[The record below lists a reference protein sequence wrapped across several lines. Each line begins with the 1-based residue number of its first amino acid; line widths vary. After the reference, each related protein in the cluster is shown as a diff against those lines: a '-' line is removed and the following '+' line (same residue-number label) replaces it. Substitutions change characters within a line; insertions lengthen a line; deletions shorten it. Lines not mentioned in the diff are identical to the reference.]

1 MKKKKKKAL
10 RESDPAFASFLQMV
24 RKERNIYLEQLAEG
38 LMSASQLAR
47 IEKGQRPV
55 HKNMR
60 DRLLGRLGI
69 ASDLYENLLDID
81 DYRTWECQ
89 RNIMLAVEQQETI
102 KAQQF
107 IAEYGRQKLSKDK
120 LKQQFCLV
128 MKAEVLKQQKAD
140 LLEIGACYEQAVK
153 LTVPDIEQLNLGKIL
168 LSIQEVNMI
177 LEYEYYHK
185 DENFCQK
192 CVALMTY
199 VSDSVYDELSK
210 VKIYPK
216 IVYYYL
222 REVFSGSVLSSPEWV
237 EESLQVCN
245 CAIEMLRNTGR
256 AFYLI
261 ELLEAKCKLFEIIE
275 TNQEEYIENTELIEL
290 FRKLYC
296 EYDVPVYM
304 QDCVYLY
311 RQRWVFYIGDVLRI
325 RRKMY
330 GLTQEELCKG
340 ICVPKTLRRT
350 ERMKRNMQQNM
361 LGAVMRRL
369 GLSKEYQ
376 RVRLVTNDADVV
388 KLSEELSDSR
398 NNFEIEKARTLLCQI
413 KKKIS
418 FEIPENRQYF
428 IEAEASLDWMEGRI
442 TKEEFAR
449 KEYDALQCT
458 LYTENLYNIDE
469 IYLTEMEMSC
479 IKKSLRVLERT
490 EKMKYIELLLHFF
503 ERYER
508 KNELPDYIAMYEFVM
523 VCVASELGNMGRY
536 QDAVNLDKKVLREAL
551 RCKRIWG
558 VSNLLYD
565 IIWSEREQN
574 IKNRQMNCKEEM
586 TEHLHQCI
594 IFSHFCRQQ
603 YIEKFLREKIDHE
616 WVTSCSGK
624 SL

>member
-1 MKKKKKKAL
+1 MKQDTQKAL
-10 RESDPAFASFLQMV
+10 RESDPAFASFLQRV
-24 RKERNIYLEQLAEG
+24 RKERNIFLEQLAEG

-107 IAEYGRQKLSKDK
+107 IAEYGRQKLSKDN

-128 MKAEVLKQQKAD
+128 MKAEVLKQQNAD

-177 LEYEYYHK
+177 LEYEFYHK
-185 DENFCQK
+185 DEKFLQK
-192 CVALMTY
+192 CAALMTY

-376 RVRLVTNDADVV
+376 RVRLVTNDEDVIR
-388 KLSEELSDSR
+388 LYEELNICR
-398 NNFEIEKARTLLCQI
+398 NNFDVKKARYLFNQI
-413 KKKIS
+413 EEKIS
-418 FEIPENRQYF
+418 LNIPENKQYF
-428 IEAEASLDWMEGRI
+428 IDIEASLDWMEGKI
-442 TKEEFAR
+442 NKEEFALR
-449 KEYDALQCT
+449 EEKALQCT
-458 LYTENLYNIDE
+458 LNIDDLPDINE
-469 IYLTEMEMSC
+469 IFLTEMEMSC
-479 IKKSLRVLERT
+479 IRKRMRGLEKT
-490 EKMKYIELLLHFF
+490 EKGEYIKLLLRFF
-503 ERYER
+503 EQYER
-508 KNELPDYIAMYEFVM
+508 KKELSDCISMYEFVM
-523 VCVASELGNMGRY
+523 VSMANELGNMDKH
-536 QDAVNLDKKVLREAL
+536 QSAINIDKKIIKESLK
-551 RCKRIWG
+551 CKRLWA
-558 VSNLLYD
+558 VSNSLYD
-565 IIWSEREQN
+565 ILWNESEQAINEGDK
-574 IKNRQMNCKEEM
+574 ISKDKM
-586 TEHLHQCI
+586 TEGLRQCI
-594 IFSHFCRQQ
+594 AFSHFCRQI
-603 YIEKFLREKIDHE
+603 YIEKFLCEKLHQ
-616 WVTSCSGK
+616 S
-624 SL
+624 

>member
-1 MKKKKKKAL
+1 MKQDTQKAL
-10 RESDPAFASFLQMV
+10 RESDPAFASFLQRV

-102 KAQQF
+102 KAQQL

-128 MKAEVLKQQKAD
+128 MKAEVLKQQNGD
-140 LLEIGACYEQAVK
+140 LMEIGACYEQAVK
-153 LTVPDIEQLNLGKIL
+153 LTVSNIEHLNFAKSL

-177 LEYEYYHK
+177 LEYEFYHK

-222 REVFSGSVLSSPEWV
+222 REVFSGSVLSSLEWV
-237 EESLQVCN
+237 EEGLQVCN
-245 CAIEMLRNTGR
+245 CAIEMMRNTGR

-376 RVRLVTNDADVV
+376 RVRLVTNDEDVV
-388 KLSEELSDSR
+388 RLYEELNICR
-398 NNFEIEKARTLLCQI
+398 NNFDVKKARYLFNQI
-413 KKKIS
+413 EEKIS
-418 FEIPENRQYF
+418 LNIPENKQYF
-428 IEAEASLDWMEGRI
+428 IDIEASLDWMEGKI
-442 TKEEFAR
+442 NKEEFALR
-449 KEYDALQCT
+449 EEKALRCT
-458 LYTENLYNIDE
+458 LNIDDLPDINE
-469 IYLTEMEMSC
+469 IFLTEMEMSC
-479 IKKSLRVLERT
+479 IRKRMRGLEKT
-490 EKMKYIELLLHFF
+490 EKGEYIKLLLRFF
-503 ERYER
+503 EQYER
-508 KNELPDYIAMYEFVM
+508 KKELSDCISMYEFVM
-523 VCVASELGNMGRY
+523 VSMANELGNMDKH
-536 QDAVNLDKKVLREAL
+536 QTAINIDKKIIKESLK
-551 RCKRIWG
+551 CKRLWA
-558 VSNLLYD
+558 VSNSLYD
-565 IIWSEREQN
+565 ILWNESEQAINEGDK
-574 IKNRQMNCKEEM
+574 ISKDKM
-586 TEHLHQCI
+586 TEGLRQCI
-594 IFSHFCRQQ
+594 AFSHFCRQI
-603 YIEKFLREKIDHE
+603 YIEKFLCEKLHQ
-616 WVTSCSGK
+616 S
-624 SL
+624 

>member
-1 MKKKKKKAL
+1 MKQDTQKAL

-177 LEYEYYHK
+177 LEYEFYHK

-376 RVRLVTNDADVV
+376 RVRLVTNDEDVV
-388 KLSEELSDSR
+388 RLYEELNICR
-398 NNFEIEKARTLLCQI
+398 NNFDVKKARYLFNQI
-413 KKKIS
+413 EEKIS
-418 FEIPENRQYF
+418 LNIPENKQYF
-428 IEAEASLDWMEGRI
+428 IDIEASLDWMEGKI
-442 TKEEFAR
+442 NKEEFALR
-449 KEYDALQCT
+449 EEKALQCT
-458 LYTENLYNIDE
+458 LNIDDLPDINE
-469 IYLTEMEMSC
+469 IFLTEMEMSC
-479 IKKSLRVLERT
+479 IRKRMRGLEKT
-490 EKMKYIELLLHFF
+490 EKGEYIKLLLRFF
-503 ERYER
+503 EQYER
-508 KNELPDYIAMYEFVM
+508 KKELSDCISMYEFVM
-523 VCVASELGNMGRY
+523 VSMANELGNMDKH
-536 QDAVNLDKKVLREAL
+536 QSAINIDKKIIKESLK
-551 RCKRIWG
+551 CKRLWA
-558 VSNLLYD
+558 VSNSLYD
-565 IIWSEREQN
+565 ILWNESEQAINEGDK
-574 IKNRQMNCKEEM
+574 ISKDKM
-586 TEHLHQCI
+586 TEGLRQCI
-594 IFSHFCRQQ
+594 AFSHFCRQI
-603 YIEKFLREKIDHE
+603 YIEKFLCEKLHQ
-616 WVTSCSGK
+616 S
-624 SL
+624 

>member
-1 MKKKKKKAL
+1 MKQDTQKAL
-10 RESDPAFASFLQMV
+10 RESDPAFASFLQRV

-128 MKAEVLKQQKAD
+128 MKAEVLKQQNAD
-140 LLEIGACYEQAVK
+140 LMEIGACYEQAVK
-153 LTVPDIEQLNLGKIL
+153 LTVPDIEQLNLGKSL

-177 LEYEYYHK
+177 LEYEFYHK
-185 DENFCQK
+185 DEKFLQK
-192 CVALMTY
+192 CAALMTY

-376 RVRLVTNDADVV
+376 RVRLVTNDEDVV
-388 KLSEELSDSR
+388 RLYEELNICR
-398 NNFEIEKARTLLCQI
+398 NNFDVKKARYLFNQI
-413 KKKIS
+413 EEKIS
-418 FEIPENRQYF
+418 LNIPENKQYF
-428 IEAEASLDWMEGRI
+428 IDIEASLDWMEGKI
-442 TKEEFAR
+442 NKEEFALR
-449 KEYDALQCT
+449 EEKALQCT
-458 LYTENLYNIDE
+458 LNIDDLPDINE
-469 IYLTEMEMSC
+469 IFLTEMEMSC
-479 IKKSLRVLERT
+479 IRKRMRGLEKT
-490 EKMKYIELLLHFF
+490 EKGEYIKLLLRFF
-503 ERYER
+503 EQYER
-508 KNELPDYIAMYEFVM
+508 KKELSDCISMYEFVM
-523 VCVASELGNMGRY
+523 VSMANELGNMDKH
-536 QDAVNLDKKVLREAL
+536 QSAINIDKKIIKESLK
-551 RCKRIWG
+551 CKRLWA
-558 VSNLLYD
+558 VSNSLYD
-565 IIWSEREQN
+565 ILWNESEQAINEGDK
-574 IKNRQMNCKEEM
+574 ISKDKM
-586 TEHLHQCI
+586 TEGLRQCI
-594 IFSHFCRQQ
+594 AFSHFCRQI
-603 YIEKFLREKIDHE
+603 YIEKFLCEKLHQ
-616 WVTSCSGK
+616 S
-624 SL
+624 

>member
-1 MKKKKKKAL
+1 
-10 RESDPAFASFLQMV
+10 
-24 RKERNIYLEQLAEG
+24 
-38 LMSASQLAR
+38 
-47 IEKGQRPV
+47 
-55 HKNMR
+55 
-60 DRLLGRLGI
+60 
-69 ASDLYENLLDID
+69 
-81 DYRTWECQ
+81 
-89 RNIMLAVEQQETI
+89 MLAVEQQETI

-153 LTVPDIEQLNLGKIL
+153 LTVPDIEQLNLGKSL

-177 LEYEYYHK
+177 LEYEFYHK

-376 RVRLVTNDADVV
+376 RTWLVTNDQDVV
-388 KLSEELSDSR
+388 KLSEDLAICR
-398 NNFEIEKARTLLCQI
+398 NNLEVERARCLLSQIE
-413 KKKIS
+413 KKIS

-428 IEAEASLDWMEGRI
+428 IEAENSLDWMERKI
-442 TKEEFAR
+442 RKEEFVAR
-449 KEYDALQCT
+449 EEEALRCT
-458 LYTENLYNIDE
+458 LDSEKFMNMDE
-469 IYLTEMEMSC
+469 IYLTEMELSC
-479 IKKSLRVLERT
+479 ICKSIKVLDMVEKK
-490 EKMKYIELLLHFF
+490 KYIEFLL
-503 ERYER
+503 RYFKQYENKR
-508 KNELPDYIAMYEFVM
+508 ELSDFVVMYEFVM
-523 VCVASELGNMGRY
+523 ICMASEIGNMGNY
-536 QDAVNLDKKVLREAL
+536 QAAANIDMKVLREIL
-551 RCKRIWG
+551 RCRRIWS
-558 VSNLLYD
+558 VSNLIYD
-565 IIWSEREQN
+565 IIWNQREQEKCIN
-574 IKNRQMNCKEEM
+574 FQGEKEIM
-586 TEHLHQCI
+586 TERLQECI
-594 IFSHFCRQQ
+594 ILSHFYRQKH
-603 YIEKFLREKIDHE
+603 IEKFLCEKMNQ
-616 WVTSCSGK
+616 V
-624 SL
+624 

>member
-1 MKKKKKKAL
+1 MKEDTQKAL
-10 RESDPAFASFLQMV
+10 LESDPAFACFLQRV

-89 RNIMLAVEQQETI
+89 RNIMLAVEQQETQ
-102 KAQQF
+102 KAQQL

-128 MKAEVLKQQKAD
+128 MKAEVLKQQNAD
-140 LLEIGACYEQAVK
+140 SQEIGACYEQAVR
-153 LTVPDIEQLNLGKIL
+153 LTIPDIEHFCLEKRL
-168 LSIQEVNMI
+168 LSIQEVNMV
-177 LEYEYYHK
+177 LEYEFYHK
-185 DENFCQK
+185 DRDFLQK
-192 CVALMTY
+192 CAVLMSYVAA
-199 VSDSVYDELSK
+199 SVYDELSK

-222 REVFSGSVLSSPEWV
+222 REMFSVAASEMPEQS
-237 EESLQVCN
+237 EESLHVCN
-245 CAIEMLRNTGR
+245 QAIEMLRNTGR

-261 ELLEAKCKLFEIIE
+261 ELLEAKCKLLKSIE
-275 TNQEEYIENTELIEL
+275 TDKEEYKECAELVKL
-290 FRKLYC
+290 FRELYC

-350 ERMKRNMQQNM
+350 ERMKRNMQQDM
-361 LGAVMRRL
+361 LAAVMRRL

-376 RVRLVTNDADVV
+376 RVWLVTNDEDVV
-388 KLSEELSDSR
+388 KLYEELTKCR
-398 NNFEIEKARTLLCQI
+398 NNFDVQRARDLLNQIE
-413 KKKIS
+413 KKIS
-418 FEIPENRQYF
+418 LDIPENRQYF
-428 IEAEASLDWMEGRI
+428 IEVEASLDWMEGKI
-442 TKEEFAR
+442 NNEEFAR
-449 KEYDALQCT
+449 REETALRCT
-458 LYTENLYNIDE
+458 LNIDKLLNADE

-479 IKKSLRVLERT
+479 MRKRMRGLEKT
-490 EKMKYIELLLHFF
+490 EKGEYIKLFLRIF
-503 ERYER
+503 EQYER
-508 KNELPDYIAMYEFVM
+508 KKELFDCIAMYEFVM
-523 VCVASELGNMGRY
+523 VCMANELGNMDEHQISIRI
-536 QDAVNLDKKVLREAL
+536 DKKLILVS
-551 RCKRIWG
+551 CKL
-558 VSNLLYD
+558 S
-565 IIWSEREQN
+565 
-574 IKNRQMNCKEEM
+574 IKK
-586 TEHLHQCI
+586 
-594 IFSHFCRQQ
+594 
-603 YIEKFLREKIDHE
+603 
-616 WVTSCSGK
+616 
-624 SL
+624 

>member
-1 MKKKKKKAL
+1 MKQDTQKAL
-10 RESDPAFASFLQMV
+10 RESDPAFASFLQRV
-24 RKERNIYLEQLAEG
+24 RKERNIYLEQLAKG

-102 KAQQF
+102 KAQQL

-128 MKAEVLKQQKAD
+128 MKAEVLKQQNAD
-140 LLEIGACYEQAVK
+140 LMEIGACYEQAVK
-153 LTVPDIEQLNLGKIL
+153 LTVPNIEQLNLGKSL

-177 LEYEYYHK
+177 LEYEFYHK

-237 EESLQVCN
+237 EEGLQVCN

-275 TNQEEYIENTELIEL
+275 KNQEENEENIELVKL

-369 GLSKEYQ
+369 GLSK
-376 RVRLVTNDADVV
+376 
-388 KLSEELSDSR
+388 
-398 NNFEIEKARTLLCQI
+398 
-413 KKKIS
+413 
-418 FEIPENRQYF
+418 
-428 IEAEASLDWMEGRI
+428 
-442 TKEEFAR
+442 
-449 KEYDALQCT
+449 
-458 LYTENLYNIDE
+458 
-469 IYLTEMEMSC
+469 
-479 IKKSLRVLERT
+479 
-490 EKMKYIELLLHFF
+490 
-503 ERYER
+503 
-508 KNELPDYIAMYEFVM
+508 
-523 VCVASELGNMGRY
+523 
-536 QDAVNLDKKVLREAL
+536 
-551 RCKRIWG
+551 
-558 VSNLLYD
+558 
-565 IIWSEREQN
+565 
-574 IKNRQMNCKEEM
+574 
-586 TEHLHQCI
+586 
-594 IFSHFCRQQ
+594 
-603 YIEKFLREKIDHE
+603 
-616 WVTSCSGK
+616 
-624 SL
+624 

>member
-1 MKKKKKKAL
+1 
-10 RESDPAFASFLQMV
+10 
-24 RKERNIYLEQLAEG
+24 
-38 LMSASQLAR
+38 
-47 IEKGQRPV
+47 
-55 HKNMR
+55 
-60 DRLLGRLGI
+60 
-69 ASDLYENLLDID
+69 
-81 DYRTWECQ
+81 
-89 RNIMLAVEQQETI
+89 
-102 KAQQF
+102 
-107 IAEYGRQKLSKDK
+107 
-120 LKQQFCLV
+120 

-153 LTVPDIEQLNLGKIL
+153 LTVPDIEQLNLGKSL

-177 LEYEYYHK
+177 LEYEFYHK
-185 DENFCQK
+185 DEKFLQK
-192 CVALMTY
+192 CAALMTY

-376 RVRLVTNDADVV
+376 RVRLVTNDEDVV
-388 KLSEELSDSR
+388 RLYEELNICR
-398 NNFEIEKARTLLCQI
+398 NNFDVKKARYLFNQI
-413 KKKIS
+413 EEKIS
-418 FEIPENRQYF
+418 LNIPENKQYF
-428 IEAEASLDWMEGRI
+428 IDIEASLDWMEGKI
-442 TKEEFAR
+442 NKEEFALR
-449 KEYDALQCT
+449 EEKALQCT
-458 LYTENLYNIDE
+458 LNIDDLPDINE
-469 IYLTEMEMSC
+469 IFLTEMEMSC
-479 IKKSLRVLERT
+479 IRKRMRGLEKT
-490 EKMKYIELLLHFF
+490 EKGEYIKLLLRFF
-503 ERYER
+503 EQYER
-508 KNELPDYIAMYEFVM
+508 KKELSDCISMYEFVM
-523 VCVASELGNMGRY
+523 VSMANELGNMDKH
-536 QDAVNLDKKVLREAL
+536 QSAINIDKKIIKESLK
-551 RCKRIWG
+551 CKRLWA
-558 VSNLLYD
+558 VSNSLYD
-565 IIWSEREQN
+565 ILWNESEQAINEGDK
-574 IKNRQMNCKEEM
+574 ISKDKM
-586 TEHLHQCI
+586 TEGLRQCI
-594 IFSHFCRQQ
+594 AFSHFCRQI
-603 YIEKFLREKIDHE
+603 YIEKFLCEKLHQ
-616 WVTSCSGK
+616 S
-624 SL
+624 

>member
-1 MKKKKKKAL
+1 MKQDTQKAL
-10 RESDPAFASFLQMV
+10 RESDPAFASFLQRV

-153 LTVPDIEQLNLGKIL
+153 LTVSNIEHLNFAKSL

-177 LEYEYYHK
+177 LEYEFYHK

-376 RVRLVTNDADVV
+376 RVRLVTDDEDVV
-388 KLSEELSDSR
+388 RLYEELNICR
-398 NNFEIEKARTLLCQI
+398 NNFDVKKARYLFNQI
-413 KKKIS
+413 EEKIS
-418 FEIPENRQYF
+418 LNIPENKQYF
-428 IEAEASLDWMEGRI
+428 IDIEASLDWMEGKI
-442 TKEEFAR
+442 NKEEFALR
-449 KEYDALQCT
+449 EEKALRCT
-458 LYTENLYNIDE
+458 LNIDDLPDINE
-469 IYLTEMEMSC
+469 IFLTEMEMSC
-479 IKKSLRVLERT
+479 IRKRMRGLEKT
-490 EKMKYIELLLHFF
+490 EKGEYIKLLLRFF
-503 ERYER
+503 EQYER
-508 KNELPDYIAMYEFVM
+508 KKELSDCISMYEFVM
-523 VCVASELGNMGRY
+523 VSMANELGNMDKH
-536 QDAVNLDKKVLREAL
+536 QSAINIDKKIIKESLK
-551 RCKRIWG
+551 CKRW
-558 VSNLLYD
+558 
-565 IIWSEREQN
+565 
-574 IKNRQMNCKEEM
+574 
-586 TEHLHQCI
+586 
-594 IFSHFCRQQ
+594 
-603 YIEKFLREKIDHE
+603 
-616 WVTSCSGK
+616 
-624 SL
+624 

>member
-1 MKKKKKKAL
+1 MKQDTQKAL
-10 RESDPAFASFLQMV
+10 RESDPAFASFLQRV

-153 LTVPDIEQLNLGKIL
+153 LTVPDIEQLNLGKSL

-177 LEYEYYHK
+177 LEYEFYHK

-376 RVRLVTNDADVV
+376 RVRLVTNDEDVV
-388 KLSEELSDSR
+388 RLYEELNICR
-398 NNFEIEKARTLLCQI
+398 NNFDVKKARYLFNQI
-413 KKKIS
+413 EEKIS
-418 FEIPENRQYF
+418 LNIPENKQYF
-428 IEAEASLDWMEGRI
+428 IDIEASLDWMEGKI
-442 TKEEFAR
+442 NKEEFALR
-449 KEYDALQCT
+449 EEKALQCT
-458 LYTENLYNIDE
+458 LNIDDLPDINE
-469 IYLTEMEMSC
+469 IFLTEMEMSC
-479 IKKSLRVLERT
+479 IRKRMRGLEKT
-490 EKMKYIELLLHFF
+490 EKGEYIKLLLRFF
-503 ERYER
+503 EQYER
-508 KNELPDYIAMYEFVM
+508 KKELSDCISMYEFVM
-523 VCVASELGNMGRY
+523 VSMANELGNMDKH
-536 QDAVNLDKKVLREAL
+536 QSAINIDKKIIKESLK
-551 RCKRIWG
+551 CKRLWA
-558 VSNLLYD
+558 VSNSLYD
-565 IIWSEREQN
+565 ILWNESEQAINEGDK
-574 IKNRQMNCKEEM
+574 ISKDKM
-586 TEHLHQCI
+586 TEGLRQCI
-594 IFSHFCRQQ
+594 AFSHFCRQI
-603 YIEKFLREKIDHE
+603 YIEKFLCEKLHQ
-616 WVTSCSGK
+616 S
-624 SL
+624 

>member
-1 MKKKKKKAL
+1 MKQDTQKAL
-10 RESDPAFASFLQMV
+10 RESDPAFASFLQRV

-153 LTVPDIEQLNLGKIL
+153 LTVPDIEQLNLGKSL

-177 LEYEYYHK
+177 LEYEFYHK

-256 AFYLI
+256 VFYLI

-376 RVRLVTNDADVV
+376 RVRLVTDDEDVV
-388 KLSEELSDSR
+388 RLYEELNICR
-398 NNFEIEKARTLLCQI
+398 NNFDVKKARYLFNQI
-413 KKKIS
+413 EEKIS
-418 FEIPENRQYF
+418 LNIPENKQYF
-428 IEAEASLDWMEGRI
+428 IDIEASLDWMEGKI
-442 TKEEFAR
+442 NKEEFALR
-449 KEYDALQCT
+449 EEKALRCT
-458 LYTENLYNIDE
+458 LNIDDLPDINE
-469 IYLTEMEMSC
+469 IFLTEMEMSC
-479 IKKSLRVLERT
+479 IRKRMRGLEKT
-490 EKMKYIELLLHFF
+490 EKGEYIKLLLRFF
-503 ERYER
+503 EQYER
-508 KNELPDYIAMYEFVM
+508 KKELSDCISMYEFVM
-523 VCVASELGNMGRY
+523 VSMANELGNMDKH
-536 QDAVNLDKKVLREAL
+536 QTAINIDKKIIKESLK
-551 RCKRIWG
+551 CKRLWA
-558 VSNLLYD
+558 VSNSLYD
-565 IIWSEREQN
+565 ILWNESEQAINEGDK
-574 IKNRQMNCKEEM
+574 ISKDKM
-586 TEHLHQCI
+586 TEGLRQCI
-594 IFSHFCRQQ
+594 AFSHFCRQI
-603 YIEKFLREKIDHE
+603 YIEKFLCEKLHQ
-616 WVTSCSGK
+616 S
-624 SL
+624 

>member
-1 MKKKKKKAL
+1 MKQDTQKAL
-10 RESDPAFASFLQMV
+10 RESDPAFASFLQRV
-24 RKERNIYLEQLAEG
+24 RKERNIYLEQLAKG

-102 KAQQF
+102 KAQQL

-128 MKAEVLKQQKAD
+128 MKAEVLKQQNAD
-140 LLEIGACYEQAVK
+140 LMEIGACYEQAVK
-153 LTVPDIEQLNLGKIL
+153 LTVPNIEQLNLGKSL

-177 LEYEYYHK
+177 LEYEFYHK

-376 RVRLVTNDADVV
+376 RVWLVTNDEVV
-388 KLSEELSDSR
+388 VRMYEELAICR
-398 NNFEIEKARTLLCQI
+398 NNFDVKRARYLLNRIQE
-413 KKKIS
+413 KIS
-418 FEIPENRQYF
+418 LDIPQNEQYL
-428 IEAEASLDWMEGRI
+428 IELEASLDWMEGKI
-442 TKEEFAR
+442 NKEEFALR
-449 KEYDALQCT
+449 EEKALRCT
-458 LYTENLYNIDE
+458 LKLDKLSNENE

-479 IKKSLRVLERT
+479 IRKRMRGLERT
-490 EKMKYIELLLHFF
+490 VKREYIRLLLRFF
-503 ERYER
+503 EQYDR
-508 KNELPDYIAMYEFVM
+508 KKELSDCIAMYEFVM
-523 VCVASELGNMGRY
+523 VSMANELGNMDEH
-536 QDAVNLDKKVLREAL
+536 QNAIKIDKKIIQESLK
-551 RCKRIWG
+551 CKRLWA
-558 VSNLLYD
+558 VSNSLYD
-565 IIWSEREQN
+565 ILWNESEQA
-574 IKNRQMNCKEEM
+574 IKKGDKISKDKM
-586 TEHLHQCI
+586 TEGLHQCI
-594 IFSHFCRQQ
+594 AFSHFCQQ
-603 YIEKFLREKIDHE
+603 KYIEKFLCK
-616 WVTSCSGK
+616 K
-624 SL
+624 LFQL

>member
-1 MKKKKKKAL
+1 MKQDTQKAL
-10 RESDPAFASFLQMV
+10 RESDPAFASFLQRV

-102 KAQQF
+102 KAQQL

-128 MKAEVLKQQKAD
+128 MKAEVLKQQNGD
-140 LLEIGACYEQAVK
+140 LMEIGACYEQAVK
-153 LTVPDIEQLNLGKIL
+153 LTVSNIEHLNFAKSL

-177 LEYEYYHK
+177 LEYEFYHK

-376 RVRLVTNDADVV
+376 RTWLVTNDQDVV
-388 KLSEELSDSR
+388 KLSEDLAICR
-398 NNFEIEKARTLLCQI
+398 NNLEVERARCLLSQIE
-413 KKKIS
+413 KKIS

-428 IEAEASLDWMEGRI
+428 IEAENSLDWMERKI
-442 TKEEFAR
+442 RKEEFVAR
-449 KEYDALQCT
+449 EEEALRCT
-458 LYTENLYNIDE
+458 LDSEKFMNMDE
-469 IYLTEMEMSC
+469 IYLTEMELSC
-479 IKKSLRVLERT
+479 ICKSIKVLDMVEKK
-490 EKMKYIELLLHFF
+490 KYIEFLL
-503 ERYER
+503 RYFKQYENKR
-508 KNELPDYIAMYEFVM
+508 ELSDFVVMYEFVM
-523 VCVASELGNMGRY
+523 ICMASEIGNMGNY
-536 QDAVNLDKKVLREAL
+536 QAAANIDMKVLREIL
-551 RCKRIWG
+551 RCRRIWS
-558 VSNLLYD
+558 VSNLIYD
-565 IIWSEREQN
+565 IIWNQREQEKCIN
-574 IKNRQMNCKEEM
+574 FQGEKEIM
-586 TEHLHQCI
+586 TERLQECI
-594 IFSHFCRQQ
+594 ILSHFYRQKH
-603 YIEKFLREKIDHE
+603 IEKFLCEKMNQ
-616 WVTSCSGK
+616 V
-624 SL
+624 

>member
-1 MKKKKKKAL
+1 MKQDTQKAL

-222 REVFSGSVLSSPEWV
+222 REVFSGSVLSSSKWG
-237 EESLQVCN
+237 EEGLQACN
-245 CAIEMLRNTGR
+245 YAIEMLRNTGR

-376 RVRLVTNDADVV
+376 RVRLVTDDEDVV
-388 KLSEELSDSR
+388 RLYEELNICR
-398 NNFEIEKARTLLCQI
+398 NNFDVKKARYLFNQI
-413 KKKIS
+413 EEKIS
-418 FEIPENRQYF
+418 LNIPENKQYF
-428 IEAEASLDWMEGRI
+428 IDIEASLDWMEGKI
-442 TKEEFAR
+442 NKEEFALR
-449 KEYDALQCT
+449 EEKALQCT
-458 LYTENLYNIDE
+458 LNIDDLPDINE
-469 IYLTEMEMSC
+469 IFLTEMEMSC
-479 IKKSLRVLERT
+479 IRKRMRGLEKT
-490 EKMKYIELLLHFF
+490 EKGEYIKLLLRFF
-503 ERYER
+503 EQYER
-508 KNELPDYIAMYEFVM
+508 KKELSDCISMYEFVM
-523 VCVASELGNMGRY
+523 VSMANELGNMDKH
-536 QDAVNLDKKVLREAL
+536 QTAINIDKKIIKESLK
-551 RCKRIWG
+551 CKRLWA
-558 VSNLLYD
+558 VSNSLYD
-565 IIWSEREQN
+565 ILWNESEQAINEGDK
-574 IKNRQMNCKEEM
+574 ISKDKM
-586 TEHLHQCI
+586 TEGLRQCI
-594 IFSHFCRQQ
+594 AFSHFCRQI
-603 YIEKFLREKIDHE
+603 YIEKFLCEKLHQ
-616 WVTSCSGK
+616 S
-624 SL
+624 

>member
-1 MKKKKKKAL
+1 MKQDTQKAL

-128 MKAEVLKQQKAD
+128 MKAEVLKQQNAD
-140 LLEIGACYEQAVK
+140 LMEIGACYEQAVK
-153 LTVPDIEQLNLGKIL
+153 LTVPDIEQLNLGKSL

-177 LEYEYYHK
+177 LEYEFYHK
-185 DENFCQK
+185 DEKFLQK
-192 CVALMTY
+192 CAALMTY

-376 RVRLVTNDADVV
+376 RVRLVTNDEDVV
-388 KLSEELSDSR
+388 RLYEELNICR
-398 NNFEIEKARTLLCQI
+398 NNFDVKKARYLFNQI
-413 KKKIS
+413 EEKIS
-418 FEIPENRQYF
+418 LNIPENKQYF
-428 IEAEASLDWMEGRI
+428 IDIEASLDWMEGKI
-442 TKEEFAR
+442 NKEEFALR
-449 KEYDALQCT
+449 EEKALQCT
-458 LYTENLYNIDE
+458 LNIDDLPDINE
-469 IYLTEMEMSC
+469 IFLTEMEMSC
-479 IKKSLRVLERT
+479 IRKRMRGLEKT
-490 EKMKYIELLLHFF
+490 EKGEYIKLLLRFF
-503 ERYER
+503 EQYER
-508 KNELPDYIAMYEFVM
+508 KKELSDCISMYEFVM
-523 VCVASELGNMGRY
+523 VSMANELGNMDKH
-536 QDAVNLDKKVLREAL
+536 QSAINIDKKIIKESLK
-551 RCKRIWG
+551 CKRLWA
-558 VSNLLYD
+558 VSNSLYD
-565 IIWSEREQN
+565 ILWNESEQAINEGDK
-574 IKNRQMNCKEEM
+574 ISKDKM
-586 TEHLHQCI
+586 TEGLRQCI
-594 IFSHFCRQQ
+594 AFSHFCRQI
-603 YIEKFLREKIDHE
+603 YIEKFLCEKLHQ
-616 WVTSCSGK
+616 S
-624 SL
+624 

>member
-1 MKKKKKKAL
+1 MKQDTQKAL
-10 RESDPAFASFLQMV
+10 RESDPAFASFLQRV

-128 MKAEVLKQQKAD
+128 MKAEVLKQQNGD
-140 LLEIGACYEQAVK
+140 LTEIGACYEQAVK
-153 LTVPDIEQLNLGKIL
+153 LTVSNIEHLNFAKSL

-177 LEYEYYHK
+177 LEYEFYHK

-376 RVRLVTNDADVV
+376 RVRLVTDDEDVV
-388 KLSEELSDSR
+388 RLYEELNICR
-398 NNFEIEKARTLLCQI
+398 NNFDVKKARYLFNQI
-413 KKKIS
+413 EEKIS
-418 FEIPENRQYF
+418 LNIPENKQYF
-428 IEAEASLDWMEGRI
+428 IDIEASLDWMEGKI
-442 TKEEFAR
+442 NKEEFALR
-449 KEYDALQCT
+449 EEKALRCT
-458 LYTENLYNIDE
+458 LNIDDLPDINE
-469 IYLTEMEMSC
+469 IFLTEMEMSC
-479 IKKSLRVLERT
+479 IRKRMRGLEKT
-490 EKMKYIELLLHFF
+490 EKGEYIKLLLRFF
-503 ERYER
+503 EQYER
-508 KNELPDYIAMYEFVM
+508 KKELSDCISMYEFVM
-523 VCVASELGNMGRY
+523 VSMANELGNMDKH
-536 QDAVNLDKKVLREAL
+536 QSAINIDKKIIKESLK
-551 RCKRIWG
+551 CKRW
-558 VSNLLYD
+558 
-565 IIWSEREQN
+565 
-574 IKNRQMNCKEEM
+574 
-586 TEHLHQCI
+586 
-594 IFSHFCRQQ
+594 
-603 YIEKFLREKIDHE
+603 
-616 WVTSCSGK
+616 
-624 SL
+624 

>member
-1 MKKKKKKAL
+1 MKQDTQKAL
-10 RESDPAFASFLQMV
+10 RESDPAFASFLQRV

-38 LMSASQLAR
+38 MMSASQLAR

-153 LTVPDIEQLNLGKIL
+153 LTVPDIEQLNLGKSL

-177 LEYEYYHK
+177 LEYEFYHK

-376 RVRLVTNDADVV
+376 RVRLVTNDEDVV
-388 KLSEELSDSR
+388 RLYEELNICR
-398 NNFEIEKARTLLCQI
+398 NNFDVKKARYLFNQI
-413 KKKIS
+413 EEKIS
-418 FEIPENRQYF
+418 LNIPENKQYF
-428 IEAEASLDWMEGRI
+428 IDIEASLDWMEGKI
-442 TKEEFAR
+442 NKEEFALR
-449 KEYDALQCT
+449 EEKALQCT
-458 LYTENLYNIDE
+458 LNIDDLPDINE
-469 IYLTEMEMSC
+469 IFLTEMEMSC
-479 IKKSLRVLERT
+479 IRKRMRGLEKT
-490 EKMKYIELLLHFF
+490 EKGEYIKLLLRFF
-503 ERYER
+503 EQYER
-508 KNELPDYIAMYEFVM
+508 KKELSDCISMYEFVM
-523 VCVASELGNMGRY
+523 VSMANELGNMDKH
-536 QDAVNLDKKVLREAL
+536 QSAINIDKKIIKESLK
-551 RCKRIWG
+551 CKRLWA
-558 VSNLLYD
+558 VSNSLYD
-565 IIWSEREQN
+565 ILWNESEQAINEGDK
-574 IKNRQMNCKEEM
+574 ISKDKM
-586 TEHLHQCI
+586 TEGLRQCI
-594 IFSHFCRQQ
+594 AFSHFCRQI
-603 YIEKFLREKIDHE
+603 YIEKFLCEKLHQ
-616 WVTSCSGK
+616 S
-624 SL
+624 

>member
-1 MKKKKKKAL
+1 MKQDTQKAL
-10 RESDPAFASFLQMV
+10 RESDPAFASFLQRV

-107 IAEYGRQKLSKDK
+107 IAEYGRQKLSKDN

-153 LTVPDIEQLNLGKIL
+153 LTVPDIEQLNLGKSL

-177 LEYEYYHK
+177 LEYEFYHK
-185 DENFCQK
+185 DEKFLQK
-192 CVALMTY
+192 CAALMTY

-376 RVRLVTNDADVV
+376 RVRLVTNDEDVV
-388 KLSEELSDSR
+388 RLYEELNICR
-398 NNFEIEKARTLLCQI
+398 NNFDVKKARYLFNQI
-413 KKKIS
+413 EEKIS
-418 FEIPENRQYF
+418 LNIPENKQYF
-428 IEAEASLDWMEGRI
+428 IDIEASLDWMEGKI
-442 TKEEFAR
+442 NKEEFALR
-449 KEYDALQCT
+449 EEKALQCT
-458 LYTENLYNIDE
+458 LNIDDLPDINE
-469 IYLTEMEMSC
+469 IFLTEMEMSC
-479 IKKSLRVLERT
+479 IRKRMRGLEKT
-490 EKMKYIELLLHFF
+490 EKGEYIKLLLRFF
-503 ERYER
+503 EQYER
-508 KNELPDYIAMYEFVM
+508 KKELSDCISMYEFVM
-523 VCVASELGNMGRY
+523 VSMANELGNMDKH
-536 QDAVNLDKKVLREAL
+536 QSAINIDKKIIKESLK
-551 RCKRIWG
+551 CKRLWA
-558 VSNLLYD
+558 VSNSLYD
-565 IIWSEREQN
+565 ILWNESEQAINEGDK
-574 IKNRQMNCKEEM
+574 ISKDKM
-586 TEHLHQCI
+586 TEGLRQCI
-594 IFSHFCRQQ
+594 AFSHFCRQI
-603 YIEKFLREKIDHE
+603 YIEKFLCEKLHQ
-616 WVTSCSGK
+616 S
-624 SL
+624 

>member
-1 MKKKKKKAL
+1 MKQDTQKAL
-10 RESDPAFASFLQMV
+10 RESDPAFASFLQRV

-153 LTVPDIEQLNLGKIL
+153 LTVPDIEQLNLGKSL

-177 LEYEYYHK
+177 LEYEFYHK
-185 DENFCQK
+185 DEKFLQK
-192 CVALMTY
+192 CAALMTY

-275 TNQEEYIENTELIEL
+275 TNQEEYIEHTELIEL

-376 RVRLVTNDADVV
+376 RVRLVTNDEDVV
-388 KLSEELSDSR
+388 RLYEELNICR
-398 NNFEIEKARTLLCQI
+398 NNFDVKKARYLFNQI
-413 KKKIS
+413 EEKIS
-418 FEIPENRQYF
+418 LNIPENKQYF
-428 IEAEASLDWMEGRI
+428 IDIEASLDWMEGKI
-442 TKEEFAR
+442 NKEEFALR
-449 KEYDALQCT
+449 EEKALRCT
-458 LYTENLYNIDE
+458 LNIDDLPDINE
-469 IYLTEMEMSC
+469 IFLTEMEMSC
-479 IKKSLRVLERT
+479 IRKRMRGLEKT
-490 EKMKYIELLLHFF
+490 EKGEYIKLLLRFF
-503 ERYER
+503 EQYER
-508 KNELPDYIAMYEFVM
+508 KKELSDCISMYEFVM
-523 VCVASELGNMGRY
+523 VSMANELGNMDKH
-536 QDAVNLDKKVLREAL
+536 QTAINIDKKIIKESLK
-551 RCKRIWG
+551 CKRLWA
-558 VSNLLYD
+558 VSNSLYD
-565 IIWSEREQN
+565 ILWNESEQAINEGDK
-574 IKNRQMNCKEEM
+574 ISKDKM
-586 TEHLHQCI
+586 TEGLRQCI
-594 IFSHFCRQQ
+594 AFSHFCRQI
-603 YIEKFLREKIDHE
+603 YIEKFLCEKLHQ
-616 WVTSCSGK
+616 S
-624 SL
+624 

>member
-1 MKKKKKKAL
+1 MKQDTQKAL
-10 RESDPAFASFLQMV
+10 RESDPAFASFLQRV

-177 LEYEYYHK
+177 LEYEFYHK
-185 DENFCQK
+185 DEKFLQK
-192 CVALMTY
+192 CAALMTY

-216 IVYYYL
+216 TVYYYL

-376 RVRLVTNDADVV
+376 RVRLVTDDEDVV
-388 KLSEELSDSR
+388 RLYEELNICR
-398 NNFEIEKARTLLCQI
+398 NNFDVKKARYLFNQI
-413 KKKIS
+413 EEKIS
-418 FEIPENRQYF
+418 LNIPENKQYF
-428 IEAEASLDWMEGRI
+428 IDIEASLDWMEGKI
-442 TKEEFAR
+442 NKEEFALR
-449 KEYDALQCT
+449 EEKALQCT
-458 LYTENLYNIDE
+458 LNIDDLPDINE
-469 IYLTEMEMSC
+469 IFLTEMEMSC
-479 IKKSLRVLERT
+479 IRKRMRGLEKT
-490 EKMKYIELLLHFF
+490 EKGEYIKLLLRFF
-503 ERYER
+503 EQYER
-508 KNELPDYIAMYEFVM
+508 KKELSDCISMYEFVM
-523 VCVASELGNMGRY
+523 VSMANELGNMDKH
-536 QDAVNLDKKVLREAL
+536 QSAINIDKKIIKESLK
-551 RCKRIWG
+551 CKRLWA
-558 VSNLLYD
+558 VSNSLYD
-565 IIWSEREQN
+565 ILWNESEQAINEGDK
-574 IKNRQMNCKEEM
+574 ISKDKM
-586 TEHLHQCI
+586 TEGLRQCI
-594 IFSHFCRQQ
+594 AFSHFCRQI
-603 YIEKFLREKIDHE
+603 YIEKFLCEKLHQ
-616 WVTSCSGK
+616 S
-624 SL
+624 

>member
-1 MKKKKKKAL
+1 MKQDTQKAL
-10 RESDPAFASFLQMV
+10 RESDPAFASFLQRV

-128 MKAEVLKQQKAD
+128 MKAEVLKQQNAD
-140 LLEIGACYEQAVK
+140 LMEIGACYEQAVK
-153 LTVPDIEQLNLGKIL
+153 LTVPDIEQLNLGKSL

-177 LEYEYYHK
+177 LEYEFYHK
-185 DENFCQK
+185 DEKFLQK
-192 CVALMTY
+192 CAALMTY

-296 EYDVPVYM
+296 EYDIPIYM

-376 RVRLVTNDADVV
+376 RVRLVTDDEDVV
-388 KLSEELSDSR
+388 RLYEELNICR
-398 NNFEIEKARTLLCQI
+398 NNFDVKKARYLFNQI
-413 KKKIS
+413 EEKIS
-418 FEIPENRQYF
+418 LNIPENKQYF
-428 IEAEASLDWMEGRI
+428 IDIEASLDWMEGKI
-442 TKEEFAR
+442 NKEEFALR
-449 KEYDALQCT
+449 EEKALRCT
-458 LYTENLYNIDE
+458 LNIDDLPDINE
-469 IYLTEMEMSC
+469 IFLTEMEMSC
-479 IKKSLRVLERT
+479 IRKRMRGLEKT
-490 EKMKYIELLLHFF
+490 EKGEYIKLLLRFF
-503 ERYER
+503 EQYER
-508 KNELPDYIAMYEFVM
+508 KKELSDCISMYEFVM
-523 VCVASELGNMGRY
+523 VSMANELGNMDKH
-536 QDAVNLDKKVLREAL
+536 QTAINIDKKIIKESLK
-551 RCKRIWG
+551 CKRLWA
-558 VSNLLYD
+558 VSNSLYD
-565 IIWSEREQN
+565 ILWNESEQAINEGDK
-574 IKNRQMNCKEEM
+574 ISKDKM
-586 TEHLHQCI
+586 TEGLRQCI
-594 IFSHFCRQQ
+594 AFSHFCRQI
-603 YIEKFLREKIDHE
+603 YIEKFLCEKLHQ
-616 WVTSCSGK
+616 S
-624 SL
+624 

>member
-1 MKKKKKKAL
+1 MKQDTQKAL
-10 RESDPAFASFLQMV
+10 RESDPAFASFLQRV

-153 LTVPDIEQLNLGKIL
+153 LTVPDIEQLNLGKSL

-177 LEYEYYHK
+177 LEYEFYHK
-185 DENFCQK
+185 DEKFLQK
-192 CVALMTY
+192 CAALMTY

-376 RVRLVTNDADVV
+376 RVRLVTDDEDVV
-388 KLSEELSDSR
+388 RLYEELNICR
-398 NNFEIEKARTLLCQI
+398 NNFDVKKARYLFNQI
-413 KKKIS
+413 EEKIS
-418 FEIPENRQYF
+418 LNIPENKQYF
-428 IEAEASLDWMEGRI
+428 IDIEASLDWMEGKI
-442 TKEEFAR
+442 NKEEFALR
-449 KEYDALQCT
+449 EEKALRCT
-458 LYTENLYNIDE
+458 LNIDDLPDINE
-469 IYLTEMEMSC
+469 IFLTEMEMSC
-479 IKKSLRVLERT
+479 IRKRMRGLEKT
-490 EKMKYIELLLHFF
+490 EKGEYIKLLLRFF
-503 ERYER
+503 EQYER
-508 KNELPDYIAMYEFVM
+508 KKELSDCISMYEFVM
-523 VCVASELGNMGRY
+523 VSMANELGNMDKH
-536 QDAVNLDKKVLREAL
+536 QTAINIDKKIIKESLK
-551 RCKRIWG
+551 CKRLWA
-558 VSNLLYD
+558 VSNSLYD
-565 IIWSEREQN
+565 ILWNESEQAINEGDK
-574 IKNRQMNCKEEM
+574 ISKDKM
-586 TEHLHQCI
+586 TEGLRQCI
-594 IFSHFCRQQ
+594 AFSHFCRQI
-603 YIEKFLREKIDHE
+603 YIEKFLCEKLHQ
-616 WVTSCSGK
+616 S
-624 SL
+624 

>member
-1 MKKKKKKAL
+1 MKQDTQKAL

-177 LEYEYYHK
+177 LEYEFYHK

-376 RVRLVTNDADVV
+376 RVRLVTDDEDVV
-388 KLSEELSDSR
+388 RLYEELNICR
-398 NNFEIEKARTLLCQI
+398 NNFDVKKARYLFNQI
-413 KKKIS
+413 EEKIS
-418 FEIPENRQYF
+418 LNIPENKQYF
-428 IEAEASLDWMEGRI
+428 IDIEASLDWMEGKI
-442 TKEEFAR
+442 NKEEFALR
-449 KEYDALQCT
+449 EEKALRCT
-458 LYTENLYNIDE
+458 LNIDDLPDINE
-469 IYLTEMEMSC
+469 IFLTEMEMSC
-479 IKKSLRVLERT
+479 IRKRMRGLEKT
-490 EKMKYIELLLHFF
+490 EKGEYIKLLLRFF
-503 ERYER
+503 EQYER
-508 KNELPDYIAMYEFVM
+508 KKELSDCISMYEFVM
-523 VCVASELGNMGRY
+523 VSMANELGNMDKH
-536 QDAVNLDKKVLREAL
+536 QTAINIDKKIIKESLK
-551 RCKRIWG
+551 CKRLWA
-558 VSNLLYD
+558 VSNSLYD
-565 IIWSEREQN
+565 ILWNESEQAINEGDK
-574 IKNRQMNCKEEM
+574 ISKDKM
-586 TEHLHQCI
+586 TEGLRQCI
-594 IFSHFCRQQ
+594 AFSHFCRQI
-603 YIEKFLREKIDHE
+603 YIEKFLCEKLHQ
-616 WVTSCSGK
+616 S
-624 SL
+624 

>member
-1 MKKKKKKAL
+1 MKQDTQKAL
-10 RESDPAFASFLQMV
+10 RESDPAFASFLQRV

-153 LTVPDIEQLNLGKIL
+153 LTVPDIEQLNLGKSL

-177 LEYEYYHK
+177 LEYEFYHK
-185 DENFCQK
+185 DEKFLQK
-192 CVALMTY
+192 CAALMTY

-376 RVRLVTNDADVV
+376 RVRLVTNDEDVV
-388 KLSEELSDSR
+388 RLYEELNICR
-398 NNFEIEKARTLLCQI
+398 NNFDVKKARYLFNQI
-413 KKKIS
+413 EEKIS
-418 FEIPENRQYF
+418 LNIPENKQYF
-428 IEAEASLDWMEGRI
+428 IDIEASLDWMEGKI
-442 TKEEFAR
+442 NKEEFALR
-449 KEYDALQCT
+449 EEKALQCT
-458 LYTENLYNIDE
+458 LNIDDLPDINE
-469 IYLTEMEMSC
+469 IFLTEMEMSC
-479 IKKSLRVLERT
+479 IRKRMRGLEKT
-490 EKMKYIELLLHFF
+490 EKGEYIKLLLRFF
-503 ERYER
+503 EQYER
-508 KNELPDYIAMYEFVM
+508 KKELSDCISMYEFVM
-523 VCVASELGNMGRY
+523 VSMANELGNMDKH
-536 QDAVNLDKKVLREAL
+536 QSAINIDKKIIKESLK
-551 RCKRIWG
+551 CKRLWA
-558 VSNLLYD
+558 VSNSLYD
-565 IIWSEREQN
+565 ILWNESEQAINEGDK
-574 IKNRQMNCKEEM
+574 ISKDKM
-586 TEHLHQCI
+586 TEGLRQCI
-594 IFSHFCRQQ
+594 AFSHFCRQI
-603 YIEKFLREKIDHE
+603 YIEKFLCEKLHQ
-616 WVTSCSGK
+616 S
-624 SL
+624 

>member
-1 MKKKKKKAL
+1 MKQDTQKAL
-10 RESDPAFASFLQMV
+10 RESDPAFASFLQRV

-128 MKAEVLKQQKAD
+128 MKAEVLKQQNAD
-140 LLEIGACYEQAVK
+140 LMEIGACYEQAVK
-153 LTVPDIEQLNLGKIL
+153 LTVPDIEQLNLGKSL

-177 LEYEYYHK
+177 LEYEFYHK
-185 DENFCQK
+185 DEKFLQK
-192 CVALMTY
+192 CAALMTY

-261 ELLEAKCKLFEIIE
+261 KLLEAKCKLFEIIE

-296 EYDVPVYM
+296 EYDIPIYM

-376 RVRLVTNDADVV
+376 RVRLVTDDEDVV
-388 KLSEELSDSR
+388 RLYEELNICR
-398 NNFEIEKARTLLCQI
+398 NNFDVKKARYLFNQI
-413 KKKIS
+413 EEKIS
-418 FEIPENRQYF
+418 LNIPENKQYF
-428 IEAEASLDWMEGRI
+428 IDIEASLDWMEGKI
-442 TKEEFAR
+442 NKEEFALR
-449 KEYDALQCT
+449 EEKALRCT
-458 LYTENLYNIDE
+458 LNIDDLPDINE
-469 IYLTEMEMSC
+469 IFLTEMEMSC
-479 IKKSLRVLERT
+479 IRKRMRGLEKT
-490 EKMKYIELLLHFF
+490 EKGEYIKLLLRFF
-503 ERYER
+503 EQYER
-508 KNELPDYIAMYEFVM
+508 KKELSDCISMYEFVM
-523 VCVASELGNMGRY
+523 VSMANELGNMDKH
-536 QDAVNLDKKVLREAL
+536 QTAINIDKKIIKESLK
-551 RCKRIWG
+551 CKRLWA
-558 VSNLLYD
+558 VSNSLYD
-565 IIWSEREQN
+565 ILWNESEQAINEGDK
-574 IKNRQMNCKEEM
+574 ISKDKM
-586 TEHLHQCI
+586 TEGLRQCI
-594 IFSHFCRQQ
+594 AFSHFCRQI
-603 YIEKFLREKIDHE
+603 YIEKFLCEKLHQ
-616 WVTSCSGK
+616 S
-624 SL
+624 